1 MAKNS
6 ERIIFGEPEREI
18 TDDVARVEA
27 NQSRANLQQA
37 INRLNE
43 QGWHNQFDY
52 ANYGVQYNPIY
63 DKDTG
68 RVRSV
73 EESGLSPQEYSR
85 LSNMMAS
92 SPELTDEWNEDRAV
106 QIASKI
112 FDNLDKN
119 DIVAKYRHAFA
130 NKEEFIKAYVE
141 AVKKYHQ
148 DDEDFNYEV
157 IKSLYMEHGGSSTP
171 GYDEKTERDNEPK
184 WASSIG
190 SKDLGI

>member
-1 MAKNS
+1 MAKND

-27 NQSRANLQQA
+27 NQARANLQQA

-73 EESGLSPQEYSR
+73 EESGLPPQEYTR
-85 LSNMMAS
+85 LTNMRAS
-92 SPELTDEWNEDRAV
+92 SPELTEEWNEDRAV

-119 DIVAKYRHAFA
+119 DIVAKYKHSFA

-148 DDEDFNYEV
+148 DDEDFNYEI

-171 GYDEKTERDNEPK
+171 GYNEKTERNNEPK
-184 WASSIG
+184 WTESIG
-190 SKDLGI
+190 SKDFGI